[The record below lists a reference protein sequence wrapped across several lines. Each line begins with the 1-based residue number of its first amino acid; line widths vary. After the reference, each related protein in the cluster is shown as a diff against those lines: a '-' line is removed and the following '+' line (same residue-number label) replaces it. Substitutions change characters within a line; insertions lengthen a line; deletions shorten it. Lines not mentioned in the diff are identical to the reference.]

1 MPLRFTRCD
10 QDDRSSYLIACFGT
24 EAATDR
30 EVSDRAR
37 RRESAG
43 PFLLPD
49 ALTVPVLFVAGPAKP
64 DTTSFV

>member
-10 QDDRSSYLIACFGT
+10 QYDRSSYLTACFGT

-30 EVSDRAR
+30 EASDRAR

-43 PFLLPD
+43 PFFCLTRLPFR
-49 ALTVPVLFVAGPAKP
+49 LLFVAAPAKP
-64 DTTSFV
+64 EIASFV